1 MTKETIYYQISGTGV
16 AISGLHP
23 KHKKTELNLTNAEFA
38 LIRDIMKDSR
48 YSQAFNLLCQEIVE
62 EALLSAGGGLAGS
75 IEMDKLWDN
84 QHIRDKYDKAKGV
97 EE

>member
-38 LIRDIMKDSR
+38 LIRDIMRTLDTVR
-48 YSQAFNLLCQEIVE
+48 LLIYY
-62 EALLSAGGGLAGS
+62 ARRL
-75 IEMDKLWDN
+75 
-84 QHIRDKYDKAKGV
+84 
-97 EE
+97 